1 MRRLTSK
8 LYWIGK
14 LFPDI
19 TLLSD
24 NVFADVATPTPKRY
38 LDEAPGYQWGQ
49 IIGVGLFVF
58 ACVSVV
64 IWILLKFSSKRV
76 SK

>member
-19 TLLSD
+19 TLLSG

-38 LDEAPGYQWGQ
+38 LDEAPGYQ
-49 IIGVGLFVF
+49 
-58 ACVSVV
+58 
-64 IWILLKFSSKRV
+64 
-76 SK
+76 